1 MHAYTSLAQQLDVLY
16 LGTDPPTQAVVSSDT
31 HKELD
36 YEATDAEHRELLQ
49 VRVLQSL
56 TQLCCWL

>member
-1 MHAYTSLAQQLDVLY
+1 MYTLHCMHACTSLAQQLDVLY

-36 YEATDAEHRELLQ
+36 YEAIDAEHRELLQ
-49 VRVLQSL
+49 VILQ
-56 TQLCCWL
+56 